1 MIPVTT
7 SPTSRTAAGANSVR
21 GVISSST
28 SAFSLQ
34 TSDFRLQT
42 SDFVLRSLLRA
53 LPANDTSRA
62 VAGRQRR
69 ERVVDL
75 VERVGPRNE
84 LAQLQPAFL
93 IQRHEARDVARRLR
107 RSVARSEQALR
118 LHHARK
124 HRDRSVTVRAR
135 ETR

>member
-1 MIPVTT
+1 MIPVTPR
-7 SPTSRTAAGANSVR
+7 PTSRTSAGANSVR

-28 SAFSLQ
+28 SAFRLQ
-34 TSDFRLQT
+34 PSDFRLQT

-53 LPANDTSRA
+53 LPANHTSRA

-93 IQRHEARDVARRLR
+93 IQRHEARTVARRLP
-107 RSVARSEQALR
+107 RSVDRSDQALL
-118 LHHARK
+118 LHRERK
-124 HRDRSVTVRAR
+124 
-135 ETR
+135 